1 MGMADSRG
9 AEAVVISRTGFTLI
23 RTNKHT
29 APLTHQLNSAQ
40 RRARESTRQ
49 TSEYV

>member
-23 RTNKHT
+23 RTNKHRV
-29 APLTHQLNSAQ
+29 PLKQSPAAVPL
-40 RRARESTRQ
+40 
-49 TSEYV
+49 